1 MTKKIIDVS
10 YANTVT
16 DWMAVGEQV
25 DGVVIR
31 IGYRGYNAGTI
42 KPDANFHKHLQG
54 ALGALLPVG
63 FYFMSQAVN
72 EEEAEQEAK
81 YCHDQL
87 INYSMMLPDCRDI
100 QIYYDSEY
108 SNDKKTGRA
117 DKLTKHQRT
126 EICKAF
132 CRRIEEYDYR
142 AGVYAS
148 KSWYQTHLDVSELT
162 GYILWV
168 AQYNSTYTAGHRAD
182 LWQYT
187 SAGQITGICGK
198 VDISECYIPFGEG
211 SGTAPAKPAQAQQT
225 EVTEKQ
231 VREKIVAV
239 MRGWIG
245 LKKSDKSHAVIIDT
259 YNSFTPLARGYKVT
273 YQDAYCAA
281 TVSAAAIRT
290 GYTDIMPIE
299 CSCRK
304 LIEQAQ
310 RMGIWVENDAYMP
323 EPADL
328 ILYDWQDW
336 ADFPQTDNKGEPD
349 HVGMVEKIRNNT
361 ITIIEGNMS
370 GGIVGRRTVAIN
382 GRYIRGYICPHYES
396 KADGNDK
403 EQGTTRQSGYD
414 CPYKEPT
421 YTLYQGQVGTKMP
434 EYTRWLQWQLVRLGF
449 LPAKNEKGQDNI
461 DGVFG
466 RRTATAVYVFQSEFP
481 ETYTTDTP
489 DLKIGPLSRKV
500 LKSL

>member
-1 MTKKIIDVS
+1 MNKKIIDVS
-10 YANTVT
+10 CFNTVT
-16 DWMAVGEQV
+16 DWAAVAEAV

-31 IGYRGYNAGTI
+31 IGYRGYSAGNI
-42 KPDANFHKHLQG
+42 KMDANFHKHTKG
-54 ALGALLPVG
+54 ALSAGIPVS
-63 FYFMSQAVN
+63 FYFMSQAVS
-72 EEEAEQEAK
+72 EIEAFAEAK
-81 YCHDQL
+81 YCNDC
-87 INYSMMLPDCRDI
+87 IEEYSAMLPENKDI
-100 QIYYDSEY
+100 HVYYDSEL
-108 SNDKKTGRA
+108 SNDSGTGRA
-117 DKLTKHQRT
+117 DKLSRQQRT
-126 EICKAF
+126 EICRAF
-132 CRRIEEYDYR
+132 CRGIELNEYR

-148 KSWYQTHLDVSELT
+148 TSWFKTHLNVADLT
-162 GYILWV
+162 EYILWV
-168 AQYNSTYTAGHRAD
+168 AQYNKVCTATHRID

-187 SAGQITGICGK
+187 SAGQITGIRGK

-211 SGTAPAKPAQAQQT
+211 SGTAPAKLAQAQQT

-336 ADFPQTDNKGEPD
+336 ADFPRTDNKGEPD